1 MIKIGANAG
10 NAIGE
15 IGKVN
20 KALGDQMTSSQKAG
34 VAIRKAAVPAGLAL
48 AALGAAAISCAKA
61 AAEDEAAQVKLAGVL
76 ERTAGAS
83 ESAIAATEDYITKL
97 SLATGVADDELRP
110 ALAKLAT
117 ATGSVTQAQQG
128 LAVALD
134 VSAAT
139 GKTTDQISKALA
151 KAYAGNGAALAK
163 LIPGIDE
170 AAVKSGDFAKI
181 NKELARLTGGAAA
194 DAANTAAGQYKIFQ
208 LTIQETQ
215 EEIGMALLPVL
226 KDLAPVLVR
235 MATFVKDNSD
245 LLVKFGAGIAAV
257 AGAVVAINAIMTAF
271 GAIMQVVKIA
281 QAAATEDYITKLSLA
296 TGVADDELRP
306 ALAKLATATG
316 SVTQAQQGLAVALD
330 VSAATG
336 KTTDQVSKAL
346 AKAYAGNGA
355 ALAKL
360 IPGIDEAAVKSGDF
374 ATINKELARLTGGAA
389 ADAADTA
396 AGQYKIFQLT
406 LQETQEEIGMALLP
420 VLKDLAPVLVRM
432 AAFVKDNSDLLV
444 KLGAGIAVV
453 AGGIVAINAV
463 MTAYTAVLQ
472 VWKAIQIA
480 STIAQYAWNVAIT
493 ANPIGLIIVAIAAV
507 VAGLIIAYRESET
520 FRRIVDTL
528 FAAIKT
534 GVSAALRPFIEN
546 WDSIR
551 EKIQLAWD
559 LMKRFWPILLPG
571 GAFYVAIRE
580 IEDRFGVFS
589 SAIDAVRTAFG
600 YLDTSIDKVKGA
612 ISGLWKAA
620 QPVFADL
627 KTAIGTY
634 LTPLQRAFDAIRS
647 VVDAIVT
654 AISKIRLPKI
664 NLPGLGQIGGDSIS
678 AKSVAVSPVSQNINV
693 TINGPIDADSTAREI
708 RAVLQQYDIRYAI

>member
-1 MIKIGANAG
+1 MAGAANVMIKIGANAG

-139 GKTTDQISKALA
+139 GKTTDQVSKALA

-281 QAAATEDYITKLSLA
+281 QAAAT
-296 TGVADDELRP
+296 VA
-306 ALAKLATATG
+306 
-316 SVTQAQQGLAVALD
+316 
-330 VSAATG
+330 
-336 KTTDQVSKAL
+336 
-346 AKAYAGNGA
+346 
-355 ALAKL
+355 
-360 IPGIDEAAVKSGDF
+360 
-374 ATINKELARLTGGAA
+374 
-389 ADAADTA
+389 
-396 AGQYKIFQLT
+396 
-406 LQETQEEIGMALLP
+406 
-420 VLKDLAPVLVRM
+420 
-432 AAFVKDNSDLLV
+432 
-444 KLGAGIAVV
+444 
-453 AGGIVAINAV
+453 
-463 MTAYTAVLQ
+463 
-472 VWKAIQIA
+472 QIA
-480 STIAQYAWNVAIT
+480 FNIALT
-493 ANPIGLIIVAIAAV
+493 ANPIGLIIVAIAAL

-589 SAIDAVRTAFG
+589 SAIDAVRTAFT
-600 YLDTSIDKVKGA
+600 YLDTSIDRVKGA
-612 ISGLWKAA
+612 MSGLWKAA

-627 KTAIGTY
+627 KAAIGTY

-654 AISKIRLPKI
+654 AISKIRLPRI
-664 NLPGLGQIGGDSIS
+664 TIPGLGQIGSDSIS
-678 AKSVAVSPVSQNINV
+678 SKSLAVSPVSQTINV

-708 RAVLQQYDIRYAI
+708 RAILQQYDNRYAVA